1 VSGYPASAA
10 AFLVR
15 GKPGASAFLVR
26 SGAPLRCAGP
36 EVVAAAAT
44 MYTERTATDKI
55 RAADAAVVDSSPNLS
70 APEPL
75 REAVAPYE
83 AAFDDLQR

>member
-1 VSGYPASAA
+1 
-10 AFLVR
+10 
-15 GKPGASAFLVR
+15 
-26 SGAPLRCAGP
+26 
-36 EVVAAAAT
+36 